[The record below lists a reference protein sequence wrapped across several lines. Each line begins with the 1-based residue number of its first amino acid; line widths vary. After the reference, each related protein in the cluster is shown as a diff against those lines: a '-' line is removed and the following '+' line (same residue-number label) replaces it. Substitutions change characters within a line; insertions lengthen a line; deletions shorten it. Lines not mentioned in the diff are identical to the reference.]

1 MALPS
6 SGPLKLSD
14 IRAELGMSGVNNF
27 SLIKASTSAP
37 GYPILNP
44 YSPVTPSTISISP
57 YKISNWYGYSSATI
71 SWYNGILGG
80 TFGQGR
86 LQIYVNGVLR
96 VDNINPTLPPNPIFP
111 FDGASGVIV
120 LNNGDT
126 FYATFTP
133 ITFSFFSNLQSL
145 INTFR
150 YTSPF
155 GIFNYFLLNQTTNA
169 STPSVFTPIT
179 SPTQTAIIQP
189 TNLAVFEISASC

>member
-6 SGPLKLSD
+6 SGQLSLGN
-14 IRAELGMSGVNNF
+14 IRTELGMPGVTNF

-44 YSPVTPSTISISP
+44 NSPVTSATLSQPP
-57 YKISNWYGYSSATI
+57 YKISDWYGYSSATI
-71 SWYNGILGG
+71 RWFNGTLGG
-80 TFGQGR
+80 SFGQGR
-86 LQIYVNGVLR
+86 LQIYVNGILR
-96 VDNINPTLPPNPIFP
+96 VDNINPASPPNPFVP
-111 FDGASGVIV
+111 FDSASGVIV

-133 ITFSFFSNLQSL
+133 ITFGFFSNFQSL

-155 GIFNYFLLNQTTNA
+155 GIFDYFLLNQTTNA
-169 STPSVFTPIT
+169 STPSFFTPIT

-189 TNLAVFEISASC
+189 TNLAVFEIGASC